1 MIGLTNDQ
9 LRESVTHN
17 LTDVVF
23 EIDGIRCGI
32 YPSTSENYDVGI
44 GNRLIE
50 NVKGFEN
57 LLEVRIK
64 GKTISEVICKA
75 TIDIY

>member
-1 MIGLTNDQ
+1 MIGLTIDQ

-44 GNRLIE
+44 GELLIE
-50 NVKGFEN
+50 NIKGFE
-57 LLEVRIK
+57 VQIK
-64 GKTISEVICKA
+64 GKKLSEVIGEA

>member
-9 LRESVTHN
+9 LRESVTQN

-23 EIDGIRCGI
+23 DVDGIRCGI
-32 YPSTSENYDVGI
+32 FPSTPDSYDVGI
-44 GNRLIE
+44 GERLIE
-50 NVKGFEN
+50 NLKGFE
-57 LLEVRIK
+57 VQIK
-64 GKTISEVICKA
+64 GKKLSEVIGEA